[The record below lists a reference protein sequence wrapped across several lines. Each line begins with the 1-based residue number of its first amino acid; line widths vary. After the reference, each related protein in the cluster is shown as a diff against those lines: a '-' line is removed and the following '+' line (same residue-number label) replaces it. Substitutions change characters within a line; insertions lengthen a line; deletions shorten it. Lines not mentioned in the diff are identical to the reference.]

1 MIYTADVILPI
12 TSEPVKNGAVLVK
25 DGRVASVGY
34 ADDLIAKNKNE
45 DVKEFKNALLMS
57 GLVNLH
63 GHLECSSFN
72 FLAKPTPFSQWLGGI
87 IEASRKMQRND
98 WQEAAKAGV
107 QKYIEAGI
115 TCTADIT
122 RTGAGLQAI
131 AEMGMPAVIYFEVV
145 GIDDRNLSDLVV
157 DILEQL
163 KSADSVARARGLKIG
178 LSPHSPYT
186 LSSEAL
192 NVCSEISKEYDLP
205 LSIHLAETRAEVELV
220 RDGTGP
226 LADTLSE
233 RLRLDVIEN
242 GGSGKL
248 PAQFLDGHGLL
259 RDSLI
264 AAHGVWL
271 SDAEIELMKERG
283 VAVAVCPTSN
293 ELLKTGDAPVSKF
306 IEHGLRFGI
315 GTDSVASNP
324 EIDLL
329 LEARKARSLLE
340 KQPGSTRGRSL
351 VSPKEII
358 KMITIDAA
366 NLLGYGNELGSIEP
380 GKRADFVIVGYD
392 DQATDPY
399 DYLATN
405 ASKSSVSHTVLAGK
419 VVHSRT

>member
-1 MIYTADVILPI
+1 MIYAADVILPV

-25 DGRVASVGY
+25 DGRVVSVGS
-34 ADDLIAKNKNE
+34 AEALIAKNRDE
-45 DVKEFKNALLMS
+45 DVKEFKNALLMP

-63 GHLECSSFN
+63 GHLECSSFD
-72 FLAKPTPFSQWLGGI
+72 FLAKPTPFSQWLDGI
-87 IEASRKMQRND
+87 INASRKMQRND
-98 WQEAAKAGV
+98 WQDAARVGV
-107 QKYIEAGI
+107 QKYIESGI

-131 AEMGMPAVIYFEVV
+131 AEMGMPAVIYFEAV

-157 DILEQL
+157 DMLEQL
-163 KSADSVARARGLKIG
+163 KSAESVAKARNLKVG

-192 NVCSEISKEYDLP
+192 KICSEISKEYDLP
-205 LSIHLAETRAEVELV
+205 LSVHLSETKSEVELV
-220 RDGTGP
+220 KDGTGP
-226 LADTLSE
+226 LADALSR
-233 RLRLDVIEN
+233 RLKLDIIKN

-248 PAQFLDGHGLL
+248 PAEFLDGFGLL
-259 RDSLI
+259 TNSLI

-283 VAVAVCPTSN
+283 ASVAVCPTSN
-293 ELLKTGDAPVSKF
+293 ELLKTGDAPVGKF

-315 GTDSVASNP
+315 GTDSIASNP

-329 LEARKARSLLE
+329 LEARKLRSLLE
-340 KQPGSTRGRSL
+340 KQPGATGGRSL

-380 GKRADFVIVGYD
+380 GKRADFVIAGYD

-399 DYLATN
+399 DYLVSN
-405 ASKSSVSHTVLAGK
+405 ASKSSISYTILDGK
-419 VVHSRT
+419 VVYSRT